1 MNPPN
6 IPRILHPTL
15 EEHLALFPAVAL
27 LGPRQVGKTT
37 LARAI
42 ADAPP
47 GTVAGPPGPGLYLD
61 LENPSHLDR
70 LADARGY
77 LGTVRDRLVVLDE
90 IHRVPDLFPVLRG
103 IIDDRIRDGEL
114 AGHFLVL
121 GSASMDLMR
130 QSGESLAG
138 RIGYLALDPL
148 DIREAGRGYTERL
161 WTRGGFPRSFLAP
174 DATASAL
181 WRRNFIRTYLERD
194 IPMLGPRIPA
204 ETLRRFWT
212 MLAHSQGGL
221 WNASVLARSLGVDGK
236 TVMRY
241 LDLLVDLL
249 LVRRLPPFHA
259 NVRKRLVKSPRV
271 YIRDS
276 GIVHTLLGLD
286 TWDDVLGHPVAGKS
300 WEGFVVETLIRAA
313 PDGTRA
319 SFYRTAT
326 GVEIDL
332 VLELPGGTVW
342 AVEVKRGVATTP
354 ARQFRVALDDVAP
367 DRAFVVYGGDDR
379 YPLPG
384 GVEAVGLGG
393 MVGEMAARSGPPATG
408 PDRA

>member
-1 MNPPN
+1 MNSPI
-6 IPRILHPTL
+6 IPRILRSTL
-15 EEHLALFPAVAL
+15 EQHLALFPAVAL

-37 LARAI
+37 LARTV
-42 ADAPP
+42 ADAPRHA
-47 GTVAGPPGPGLYLD
+47 GTATPEPGLYLD
-61 LENPSHLDR
+61 LENPRHLDR
-70 LADARGY
+70 LSDARGY
-77 LGTVRDRLVVLDE
+77 LGSVRHRLVVLDE
-90 IHRVPDLFPVLRG
+90 IHRVPELFQVLRG
-103 IIDDRIRDGEL
+103 IIDDRIRDGEP
-114 AGHFLVL
+114 AGHFLIL

-148 DIREAGRGYTERL
+148 DIRETGPGDVERL

-174 DATASAL
+174 DDAASGL

-194 IPMLGPRIPA
+194 IPILGPRVPA
-204 ETLRRFWT
+204 ETLSRFWT

-249 LVRRLPPFHA
+249 LVRRLPPFHV

-276 GIVHTLLGLD
+276 GIVHALLGLD

-313 PDGTRA
+313 SDRTRA

-332 VLELPGGTVW
+332 VLELPGGALW
-342 AVEVKRGVATTP
+342 GVEIKRGIATAP
-354 ARQFRVALDDVAP
+354 ARSLRVALDDVGP
-367 DRAFVVYGGDDR
+367 DRAFVVYGGDER

-384 GVEAVGLGG
+384 GVEAIGLEE
-393 MVGEMAARSGPPATG
+393 MVGMLGT
-408 PDRA
+408 

>member
-1 MNPPN
+1 MNTPA
-6 IPRILHPTL
+6 IPRILRSTV
-15 EEHLALFPAVAL
+15 EDHLALFPAVAL

-42 ADAPP
+42 VDASTDTRTRLAEP
-47 GTVAGPPGPGLYLD
+47 GAPRPGLYLD
-61 LENPSHLDR
+61 LENPAHLQR
-70 LADARGY
+70 LSDARGY
-77 LGTVRDRLVVLDE
+77 LGSVRDRLVVLDE
-90 IHRVPDLFPVLRG
+90 IHRVPEMFQVLRG
-103 IIDDRIRDGEL
+103 VIDDRIREGEP
-114 AGHFLVL
+114 AGHFLIL

-148 DIREAGRGYTERL
+148 DIREVPAEESTSL
-161 WTRGGFPRSFLAP
+161 WIRGGFPRSFLAP
-174 DATASAL
+174 DDAASAL

-221 WNASVLARSLGVDGK
+221 WNASALAGSLGVDGK

-249 LVRRLPPFHA
+249 LARRLPPFHA
-259 NVRKRLVKSPRV
+259 SVRKRLVKSPKV
-271 YIRDS
+271 YLRDS

-286 TWDDVLGHPVAGKS
+286 DLDAVLGHPVAGTS
-300 WEGFVVETLIRAA
+300 WEGFVLETLVRAV
-313 PDGTRA
+313 PDGARA

-326 GVEIDL
+326 GVEMDL

-342 AVEVKRGVATTP
+342 AIEVKRGLAVSPT
-354 ARQFRVALDDVAP
+354 RHLRIALGDIAP
-367 DRAFVVYGGDDR
+367 ERAFVVYGGTER
-379 YPLPG
+379 FPLQG
-384 GVEAVGLGG
+384 GAEAIGLQE
-393 MVGEMAARSGPPATG
+393 MVSLLYRCKGVA
-408 PDRA
+408 

>member
-1 MNPPN
+1 MT
-6 IPRILHPTL
+6 IHRLLRSTL

-42 ADAPP
+42 VDASGSSGP
-47 GTVAGPPGPGLYLD
+47 GPVGAHAPGPGLYLD
-61 LENPSHLDR
+61 LENPAHVER
-70 LADARGY
+70 LSDPRGY
-77 LGTVRDRLVVLDE
+77 LGSVRDRLVVLDE
-90 IHRVPDLFPVLRG
+90 VHRVPELFRVLRG
-103 IIDDRIRDGEL
+103 VIDDRIAEGES
-114 AGHFLVL
+114 AGHFLIL

-130 QSGESLAG
+130 QSSESLAG

-148 DIREAGRGYTERL
+148 DIREAGSEESERL
-161 WTRGGFPRSFLAP
+161 WIRGGFPRSFLASS
-174 DATASAL
+174 DRASAL

-221 WNASVLARSLGVDGK
+221 WMASVLARSLGVDGK

-259 NVRKRLVKSPRV
+259 NVRKRLVKSPKV
-271 YIRDS
+271 YLRDS
-276 GIVHTLLGLD
+276 GIVHTLLGLSD
-286 TWDDVLGHPVAGKS
+286 LDAVLGHPVAGNS

-313 PDGTRA
+313 PDGTQA

-326 GVEIDL
+326 GVEVDL
-332 VLELPGGTVW
+332 VLELPGGALW
-342 AVEVKRGVATTP
+342 AIEIKRGLTGSPT
-354 ARQFRVALDDVAP
+354 RQLRIALDDIEP
-367 DRAFVVYGGDDR
+367 ERAFVVYGGAER
-379 YPLPG
+379 FPLPG
-384 GVEAVGLGG
+384 GVQAIGLR
-393 MVGEMAARSGPPATG
+393 EMA
-408 PDRA
+408 DLL